1 MASKTQSEIE
11 GAPADV
17 GIQPVTMDHFAQLIE
32 RMPKGLSGEDLL
44 AILDRHSQNTAA
56 QAEKVRVVRHS
67 NADHEH
73 KSAFSY
79 PEGDLA
85 RPKPRHVTPDGRARQ
100 VFFNGA
106 RESEEQLTPAE
117 IDAYNAITESRE
129 AKDGRWKA
137 VIDQN
142 GKRLLITVPSFTPD
156 DRGDVPPLILV
167 LRELALGAKAADPS
181 QMAARLA
188 ALEQAMAQH
197 GIVVPG

>member
-1 MASKTQSEIE
+1 MAHTD
-11 GAPADV
+11 APDV
-17 GIQPVTMDHFAQLIE
+17 GIQPVTIDQFAQVIE
-32 RMPKGLSGEDLL
+32 RMPKGIDAEQLL
-44 AILDRHSQNTAA
+44 MILDRHAANTAA

-79 PEGDLA
+79 PEGDLE
-85 RPKPRHVTPDGRARQ
+85 RPKPRHRTPDGRPRE
-100 VFFNGA
+100 VYFNGA
-106 RESEEQLTPAE
+106 REHEEQLTPEE
-117 IDAYNAITESRE
+117 IDAYNAITESR
-129 AKDGRWKA
+129 ATRDGRWKA
-137 VIDQN
+137 EITQN
-142 GKRLLITVPSFTPD
+142 GKRLLITVPTLTPD
-156 DRGDVPPLILV
+156 ERGDIPPLILL